1 MERTGEVKAVQ
12 GEWLEIE
19 FCRPTDCDKCNA
31 CHGQKVLQIRV
42 KGHAKVE
49 DKAVVSLPESVVTT
63 ASLIVYAIPLAGLL
77 GGMLLGSWLIPL
89 GNSLGAV
96 IGGAAGL
103 GATAAYLWLTE
114 KRRRNDPK
122 WHPQLVRVIPAGE
135 FNNQ

>member
-1 MERTGEVKAVQ
+1 MERTGIVKAIH
-12 GEWLEIE
+12 GEWLEVE

-42 KGHAKVE
+42 KGSASVG

-103 GATAAYLWLTE
+103 AVTAAGLWLTE
-114 KRRRNDPK
+114 SRRRNNPK
-122 WHPQLVRVIPAGE
+122 WHPQLVRVIPADSVSD
-135 FNNQ
+135 Q

>member
-1 MERTGEVKAVQ
+1 MERSGVVKAVQ

-42 KGHAKVE
+42 KGRANVG

-103 GATAAYLWLTE
+103 ALTAAGLWLTE
-114 KRRRNDPK
+114 SRRRNNPK
-122 WHPQLVRVIPAGE
+122 WHPQLVRVIPAGSAAE
-135 FNNQ
+135 Q

>member
-1 MERTGEVKAVQ
+1 MERTGIVKAVH
-12 GEWLEIE
+12 GEWLEVE

-42 KGHAKVE
+42 KGSASVG

-103 GATAAYLWLTE
+103 AVTAAGLWLTE
-114 KRRRNDPK
+114 SRRRNNPK
-122 WHPQLVRVIPAGE
+122 WHPQLVRVIPADSVSD
-135 FNNQ
+135 Q

>member
-1 MERTGEVKAVQ
+1 MERTGIVKAVH
-12 GEWLEIE
+12 GDWLEVE

-42 KGHAKVE
+42 KGHAKVG

-77 GGMLLGSWLIPL
+77 GGMLLGGWLIPL

-96 IGGAAGL
+96 IGGALGL
-103 GATAAYLWLTE
+103 AVTAAGLWLTE
-114 KRRRNDPK
+114 SRRRNNPK
-122 WHPQLVRVIPAGE
+122 WHPQLVRVIAADSVSD
-135 FNNQ
+135 Q